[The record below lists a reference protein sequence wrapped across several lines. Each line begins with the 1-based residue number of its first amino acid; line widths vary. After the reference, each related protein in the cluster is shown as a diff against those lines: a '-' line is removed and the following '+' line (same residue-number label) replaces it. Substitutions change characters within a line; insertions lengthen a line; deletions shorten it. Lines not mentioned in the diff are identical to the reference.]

1 MGKATS
7 LQKLE
12 CWNDCVAL
20 ATGMIEFMGENDFRP
35 WYIRG
40 ACHFALKQYEPAV
53 NDLEKV
59 GNRSSPVYLEM
70 AAPIPSV

>member
-59 GNRSSPVYLEM
+59 G
-70 AAPIPSV
+70 IK